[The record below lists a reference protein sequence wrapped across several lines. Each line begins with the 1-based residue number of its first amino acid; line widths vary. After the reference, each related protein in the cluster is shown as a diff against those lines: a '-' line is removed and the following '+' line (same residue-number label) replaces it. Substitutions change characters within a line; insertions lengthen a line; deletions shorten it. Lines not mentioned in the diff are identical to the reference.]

1 MMMMI
6 IIIII
11 GEEGEV
17 RGEIIAWKVLRL
29 RVERPLE
36 RLSFSKKT

>member
-11 GEEGEV
+11 IIIGENIHWML
-17 RGEIIAWKVLRL
+17 RSINMFTVLY
-29 RVERPLE
+29 
-36 RLSFSKKT
+36 

>member
-1 MMMMI
+1 MMMI

-11 GEEGEV
+11 IGEGGEV

-29 RVERPLE
+29 RLKDFLRGFLFE
-36 RLSFSKKT
+36 KT